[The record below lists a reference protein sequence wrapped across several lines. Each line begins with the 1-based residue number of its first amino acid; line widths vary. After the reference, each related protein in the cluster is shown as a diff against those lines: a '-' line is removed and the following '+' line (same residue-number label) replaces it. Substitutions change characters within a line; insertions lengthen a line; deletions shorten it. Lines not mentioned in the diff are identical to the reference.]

1 MAYVDGFLMPV
12 KKERLEDYKRMARL
26 GEQVWKEHGALAY
39 VECLPDDVSCGEVTS
54 FPRAVQLQDDELV
67 VFSWVVYPSREK
79 RDEINKKVMDDP
91 RFKEW
96 ENNMPFDG
104 KRMIWGGFVPFI
116 GL

>member
-26 GEQVWKEHGALAY
+26 GEQVWKEHGALDY